1 MSDIIITSQF
11 ILQASVAAAETFAIA
26 YPPNETQA
34 SMSARSFD
42 TINLLSS
49 GGRTFTGM
57 TASYGSGSITLT
69 NGSGETLIAGT
80 YYVEF
85 KNPVVAGDDP
95 NGVPYP
101 RFATDANGGVTGLKG
116 PDGELLMEFIEVGG
130 ESAAVNVEV

>member
-11 ILQASVAAAETFAIA
+11 ILQASVAEAGTFAIA
-26 YPPNETQA
+26 YPINETQS
-34 SMSARSFD
+34 SMSARSYD

-49 GGRTFTGM
+49 GGRTYTGM

-69 NGSGETLIAGT
+69 NGSGESLIAGT

-85 KNPVVAGDDP
+85 ANPVEAGDAPDGRP
-95 NGVPYP
+95 IVTYG
-101 RFATDANGGVTGLKG
+101 TDANGITSLDAGSEK
-116 PDGELLMEFIEVGG
+116 LMQFIEVGG